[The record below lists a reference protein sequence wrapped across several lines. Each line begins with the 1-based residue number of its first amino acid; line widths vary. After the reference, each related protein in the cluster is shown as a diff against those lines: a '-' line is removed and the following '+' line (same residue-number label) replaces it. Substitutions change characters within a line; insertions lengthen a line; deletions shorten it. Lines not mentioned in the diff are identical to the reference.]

1 MSLNALGK
9 NKAENQTR
17 VCVAMSGGVDSSAAA
32 AMLKAQGYQVFG
44 VTMDLLRPPYDNK
57 ASSIQDAA
65 KVAKTLGIEHY
76 YLDFKEAFATK
87 VVDYFADSY
96 LKGETPSPCVMCNR
110 RVKIGLLAEFAR
122 QHQAD
127 ILVTGH
133 YADIKITSNGVEL
146 HKAADEKRDQSYF
159 LSMINKEDLQM
170 LRCPLAE
177 FDKAQTRAIAKEA
190 GLEIYQKADSQDICF
205 VSDGHYSELIGKLR
219 PLAKFSAGE
228 IVDTSGKVLGRHRG
242 LIHYT
247 VGQRRG
253 MGIGGGNILYVIKLD
268 TKNNR
273 LIVGGKEELL
283 SQKVRIR
290 ELNWLAEKIPERQIL
305 GVKLRSRQ
313 KIVKAEVFFNV
324 AKISAEIHLLED
336 FYGTAPGQAAC
347 FYDGSRVLGGGIITE
362 LTNL

>member
-1 MSLNALGK
+1 MSLNALGTTK
-9 NKAENQTR
+9 SKNQTR

-32 AMLKAQGYQVFG
+32 AMLKSQGYQVLG
-44 VTMDLLRPPYDNK
+44 VTMDLLRPPYSTEV
-57 ASSIQDAA
+57 SSIRDAA
-65 KVAKTLGIEHY
+65 KVAKALGIEHY

-96 LKGETPSPCVMCNR
+96 LKGETPSPCIMCNR
-110 RVKIGLLAEFAR
+110 HIKIGLLAEFAR

-133 YADIKITSNGVEL
+133 YADIKITANGVEL

-159 LSMINKEDLQM
+159 LSMINKADLQM
-170 LRCPLAE
+170 LRCPLAK
-177 FDKAQTRAIAKEA
+177 FDKEQTRAIAKEA

-205 VSDGHYSELIGKLR
+205 VADGHYSELISKLR
-219 PLAKFSAGE
+219 PHANFSAGE
-228 IVDTSGKVLGRHRG
+228 IVDTSGKVLGHHQG

-268 TKNNR
+268 AKNNR
-273 LIVGGKEELL
+273 LIVGSKEELL
-283 SQKVRIR
+283 SQKVHIR
-290 ELNWLAEKIPERQIL
+290 ELNWLAEKIPESQIL
-305 GVKLRSRQ
+305 DVKLRSRQ
-313 KIVKAEVFFNV
+313 KIIKAEVFFN
-324 AKISAEIHLLED
+324 AKQNTAEIHLLED
-336 FYGTAPGQAAC
+336 FYGTAPGQVAC